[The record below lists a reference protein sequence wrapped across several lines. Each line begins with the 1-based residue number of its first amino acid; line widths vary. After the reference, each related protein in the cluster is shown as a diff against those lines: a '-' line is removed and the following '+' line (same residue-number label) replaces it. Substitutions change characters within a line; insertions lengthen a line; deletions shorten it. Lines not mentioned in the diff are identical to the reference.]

1 MNMTVGGITRTI
13 ALWTMMIGAFVAD
26 GLLYWQG
33 QTVWAIFWSCI
44 ICLVIG
50 FEIFSYA
57 TKKKTISTIWK
68 DWAIKDPKWAYI
80 TLGILWVA
88 LSALCLHL
96 AVW

>member
-1 MNMTVGGITRTI
+1 MSMTLGGITRTI
-13 ALWTMMIGAFVAD
+13 ALWIMIVGAGIAT

-33 QTVWAIFWSCI
+33 QVIWAIFWSCI

-68 DWAIKDPKWAYI
+68 DWAIKSPKWAYT
-80 TLGILWVA
+80 TLAILWVA